1 MVTQGSP
8 LRGEIS
14 FQQLLAAAY
23 VVQQQRDGIN
33 LREAGADPTQVLV
46 HIAETQK
53 LIQSR
58 QLDLPAA
65 TMLIA
70 EQVEKITEANG
81 VAVGLVEGDELVYQA
96 CRGTA
101 VGEMGS
107 RVPLASGLSAYC
119 LHSGQIL
126 QCSDVRRDTRVRYE
140 LCRVRRVLSLIAV
153 PVYHEGKIAAVL
165 EVRFAEAN
173 SFGEHD
179 ARSSQLMAGL
189 VSDAIARASGLEW
202 KQSLA
207 TERASM
213 LEVLEKIK
221 PQLERLAEPFLAQ
234 GQEESVLSNDLETEQ
249 NPSEVCRG
257 CGHQFS
263 EEEYFCGAC
272 GTARHEISSRGDTQ
286 SKWASLWRIQQAQKQ
301 NGESLVAGEQQVTES
316 ETTQSPYPSATQR
329 TLENVWDE
337 ESAML
342 EGIIGTRVG
351 SSTNLVLRE
360 EPHGAWTT
368 ARLLDLV
375 KAPRLPGRLWFTA
388 QWHAHRGRVYI
399 AVATLLLLCAIFD
412 WGFPA
417 PQIGAAG
424 QTSTTRGQRKPKKPE
439 LTFSEKLLVGM
450 GIAEPPASLDYLGN
464 PQTQVWVD
472 LHTALYYC
480 PGTDLYGK
488 TEGGKLT
495 TQKDAQLDQFEP
507 ASRRA
512 CD

>member
-8 LRGEIS
+8 PRGEIS

-23 VVQQQRDGIN
+23 VVQQQGGGSN
-33 LREAGADPTQVLV
+33 LRESGADPIQVLV

-70 EQVEKITEANG
+70 EQVEKITKASG
-81 VAVGLVEGDELVYQA
+81 VAVGFVEGNELVYQA
-96 CRGTA
+96 SRGSA

-107 RVPLASGLSAYC
+107 RVPMASGLSAYC

-126 QCSDVRRDTRVRYE
+126 QCSDVRRDTRLRYE
-140 LCRVRRVLSLIAV
+140 LCRVRGVLSLIAV
-153 PVYHEGKIAAVL
+153 PVYHEGKIAGVL
-165 EVRFAEAN
+165 EIRFAEAN

-179 ARSSQLMAGL
+179 VRSSQLMAGL

-207 TERASM
+207 TERTSM
-213 LEVLEKIK
+213 LEVLERIK
-221 PQLERLAEPFLAQ
+221 PQLERLAQ
-234 GQEESVLSNDLETEQ
+234 GQEESVVSSDLETE
-249 NPSEVCRG
+249 NSSEVCRG
-257 CGHQFS
+257 CGYEFS
-263 EEEYFCGAC
+263 EEEYFCGSC
-272 GTARHEISSRGDTQ
+272 GTARHEISARGDTQ
-286 SKWASLWRIQQAQKQ
+286 SKWASLWHMQEAQKQ
-301 NGESLVAGEQQVTES
+301 NSESLVAHDVTAS
-316 ETTQSPYPSATQR
+316 ETTESSYPSAVQQ
-329 TLENVWDE
+329 TLDGGWDDGP
-337 ESAML
+337 ATID
-342 EGIIGTRVG
+342 GIMTDARVG
-351 SSTNLVLRE
+351 SYTNLALKE
-360 EPHGAWTT
+360 KPHRTWST
-368 ARLLDLV
+368 ARVLEIL
-375 KAPRLPGRLWFTA
+375 KMPRLPGHLWITA
-388 QWHAHRGRVYI
+388 QWRAYRGTVYI
-399 AVATLLLLCAIFD
+399 AVAAFLLLSAIFD

-417 PQIGAAG
+417 AQIGATG
-424 QTSTTRGQRKPKKPE
+424 QTSTTKGRKPKAPE
-439 LTFSEKLLVGM
+439 LTFSEKVLVSL
-450 GIAEPPASLDYLGN
+450 GIAEPPASLTYVGN

-480 PGTDLYGK
+480 PGADLYGK

-495 TQKDAQLDQFEP
+495 TQKDAQQDQFEP

>member
-23 VVQQQRDGIN
+23 VIQQQSEGIN
-33 LREAGADPTQVLV
+33 LREAGADPIQVLV

-70 EQVEKITEANG
+70 EQVEKITKASG
-81 VAVGLVEGDELVYQA
+81 VAVGFVEGNELVYQA
-96 CRGTA
+96 SRGSA

-107 RVPLASGLSAYC
+107 RVPMASGLSAYC

-126 QCSDVRRDTRVRYE
+126 QCSDVRRDTRLRYE
-140 LCRVRRVLSLIAV
+140 LCRVRGVLSLIAV
-153 PVYHEGKIAAVL
+153 PVYHEGKIAGVL

-179 ARSSQLMAGL
+179 VRSSQLMAGL

-213 LEVLEKIK
+213 LEVLERIK
-221 PQLERLAEPFLAQ
+221 PQLERLAQ
-234 GQEESVLSNDLETEQ
+234 GQEESVVSSDLETE
-249 NPSEVCRG
+249 NSSEVCRG
-257 CGHQFS
+257 CGYEFS
-263 EEEYFCGAC
+263 EEEYFCGSC
-272 GTARHEISSRGDTQ
+272 GTARHEISARGDTQ
-286 SKWASLWRIQQAQKQ
+286 SKWASLWHMQEAQKQ
-301 NGESLVAGEQQVTES
+301 NSESLVAHDVTAS
-316 ETTQSPYPSATQR
+316 ETTESSYPSAVQQ
-329 TLENVWDE
+329 TLDGVWDDE
-337 ESAML
+337 PAMIDGIMSDARVESY
-342 EGIIGTRVG
+342 
-351 SSTNLVLRE
+351 TNLALKE
-360 EPHGAWTT
+360 KPHRTWST
-368 ARLLDLV
+368 ARVLEIL
-375 KAPRLPGRLWFTA
+375 KALRLPGHLWITNHWRA
-388 QWHAHRGRVYI
+388 YRGTVYI
-399 AVATLLLLCAIFD
+399 AVATFLLLSAIFD

-417 PQIGAAG
+417 AQIGATG
-424 QTSTTRGQRKPKKPE
+424 QTSTTKGRKPKAPE
-439 LTFSEKLLVGM
+439 LTFSEKVLVSL
-450 GIAEPPASLDYLGN
+450 GIAEPPASLTYVGN

-480 PGTDLYGK
+480 PGADLYGK

-495 TQKDAQLDQFEP
+495 TQKDAQQDQFEP